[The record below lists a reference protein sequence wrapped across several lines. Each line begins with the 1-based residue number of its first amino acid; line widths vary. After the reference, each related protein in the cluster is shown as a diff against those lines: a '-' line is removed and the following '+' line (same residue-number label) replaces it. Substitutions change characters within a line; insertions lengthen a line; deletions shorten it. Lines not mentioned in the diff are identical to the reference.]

1 MPLTEKQKK
10 WRNDWEKANRCVLGC
25 KVHRD
30 YAAHAKQVVT
40 ENGDTVSGVLK
51 KPWTPTWKSTENH
64 SLNDQSPWKF
74 LSFRGLWF
82 LVAMVDAV
90 DAHG

>member
-25 KVHRD
+25 KVRRD
-30 YAAHAKQVVT
+30 YAAHAKQVVA

-51 KPWTPTWKSTENH
+51 KAT
-64 SLNDQSPWKF
+64 
-74 LSFRGLWF
+74 
-82 LVAMVDAV
+82 DAYLEE
-90 DAHG
+90 HGKPFTK

>member
-10 WRNDWEKANRCVLGC
+10 WRNDWEKTNRCVLGC

-30 YAAHAKQVVT
+30 YAAHANQVVA

-51 KPWTPTWKSTENH
+51 K
-64 SLNDQSPWKF
+64 
-74 LSFRGLWF
+74 
-82 LVAMVDAV
+82 AMDAYLEE
-90 DAHG
+90 HGKPFTK

>member
-30 YAAHAKQVVT
+30 YAAHAKQVVA

-51 KPWTPTWKSTENH
+51 K
-64 SLNDQSPWKF
+64 
-74 LSFRGLWF
+74 
-82 LVAMVDAV
+82 AMDAYLEE
-90 DAHG
+90 HGKPYIKPSK